1 MKKVFITGI
10 TGFAGSFLAEY
21 LVKKGF
27 DVSGTYLSDESIA
40 NVEPVKSKLKLHKID
55 LQNKEETVK
64 KVTEEKPELIFHLA
78 ALSSASASFENPSE
92 FISNNIA
99 AQVNLFEAVR
109 VAKINPRILAVSSA
123 EVYGDVDPKDL
134 PIDENTPM
142 RPVNPYAVSKVAQ
155 DFLGLQ
161 YFLSYKIPIIRV
173 RPFNHIG
180 PRQSPQ
186 FVVASF
192 AKKIADIEKGKME
205 PVLKVGNLEAR
216 RDFTDV
222 KDMVEAYS
230 RILEKGEPG
239 EVYNIGFGKSY
250 KIEDILN
257 RLLSLSEK
265 KITVEKDPSLMRP
278 IDVPDLVCDNS
289 KIKKATGWEPATP
302 IDETLKATLEYWR
315 KSNQ

>member
-1 MKKVFITGI
+1 MKKALITGI
-10 TGFAGSFLAEY
+10 TGFAGSFLAEH
-21 LVKKGF
+21 LVQAGY
-27 DVSGTYLSDESIA
+27 DVSGTYLSDDSVVNIES
-40 NVEPVKSKLKLHKID
+40 VKDKLKLHKVD
-55 LQNKEETVK
+55 LQNKEETAK
-64 KVTEEKPELIFHLA
+64 LTLEEKPELVFHLA
-78 ALSSASASFENPSE
+78 ALASAAASFEDPSG

-99 AQVNLFEAVR
+99 AQVNLLESVR
-109 VAKINPRILAVSSA
+109 VAKITPKILIVSSA
-123 EVYGDVDPKDL
+123 EVYGDVDPQKL
-134 PIDENTPM
+134 PINEDAPL

-186 FVVASF
+186 FVVSSF

-205 PVLKVGNLEAR
+205 PVLKVGNLEAK

-222 KDMVEAYS
+222 KDVVDAYTQ
-230 RILEKGEPG
+230 IIEKGEPG
-239 EVYNIGFGKSY
+239 EVYNIGFGRSY

-265 KITVEKDPSLMRP
+265 KITVEKDSSLMRP
-278 IDVPDLVCDNS
+278 VDVPDLVCDNS
-289 KIKKATGWEPATP
+289 KIKKTTGWEPKTP
-302 IDETLKATLEYWR
+302 IDETLKDTLEYWR
-315 KSNQ
+315 KQ